1 MKKVYKDKILNIP
14 NTDIFDNTFLFSYL
28 STDFSSDKVEVFF
41 LSELLAPK
49 ENTKLLWE
57 MWDKYAMFSNV
68 YSEADELQIFKEL
81 FEYALSN
88 HKKIHIVGVTLDEEI
103 KILEEYYQKLW
114 FLREDINCFRVDFS
128 QVLVSVSVNIENL
141 IWRGS
146 DYKRMWKEIFF
157 LPPIRE
163 AWQTKAMFKWI
174 NRWVTAS
181 IYIKELSEDKKE
193 FLKNCLLAEHILPLT
208 LAKVLYF
215 NWEDIWF
222 IGENIDMEVKYDRK
236 EIER

>member
-1 MKKVYKDKILNIP
+1 
-14 NTDIFDNTFLFSYL
+14 
-28 STDFSSDKVEVFF
+28 
-41 LSELLAPK
+41 
-49 ENTKLLWE
+49 
-57 MWDKYAMFSNV
+57 
-68 YSEADELQIFKEL
+68 
-81 FEYALSN
+81 
-88 HKKIHIVGVTLDEEI
+88 
-103 KILEEYYQKLW
+103 
-114 FLREDINCFRVDFS
+114 
-128 QVLVSVSVNIENL
+128 
-141 IWRGS
+141 
-146 DYKRMWKEIFF
+146 MWKEIFF

>member
-193 FLKNCLLAEHILPLT
+193 FLKNCLLSEHILPLT

-222 IGENIDMEVKYDRK
+222 TGENIDMEVKYDRK

>member
-57 MWDKYAMFSNV
+57 IWDKYAMFSNV
-68 YSEADELQIFKEL
+68 YSEADELKIFKEL

-88 HKKIHIVGVTLDEEI
+88 NKKIHIVGVTLDEEI
-103 KILEEYYQKLW
+103 KILEEYYERLW

-141 IWRGS
+141 MWRGS
-146 DYKRMWKEIFF
+146 DYKRMGKEIFF

-174 NRWVTAS
+174 NRGVTAS

>member
-41 LSELLAPK
+41 LSELLAQK

-57 MWDKYAMFSNV
+57 IWDKYAMFSNV

-88 HKKIHIVGVTLDEEI
+88 NKKIHIVGVTLDEEI

-141 IWRGS
+141 MWRGS
-146 DYKRMWKEIFF
+146 DYKRMGKEIFF

-174 NRWVTAS
+174 NRGVTAS

>member
-41 LSELLAPK
+41 LSELLVQK

-57 MWDKYAMFSNV
+57 MWNKYAMFSNV

-88 HKKIHIVGVTLDEEI
+88 NKKIHIVGVTLDEEI

-141 IWRGS
+141 MWRGS
-146 DYKRMWKEIFF
+146 DYKRMGKEIFF

-174 NRWVTAS
+174 NRGVTAS
-181 IYIKELSEDKKE
+181 IYIKELREDKKE